1 MEDEISVEQH
11 FDNLRDRLKSLI
23 VEIET
28 EIIKLQARKEGLLIA
43 VDRVIGEKYLYIAQ
57 QQEKE
62 KAANGKD

>member
-11 FDNLRDRLKSLI
+11 FDNLRDRLKSRI

-43 VDRVIGEKYLYIAQ
+43 VDHVISEKYYYIAK